1 MEKLKSMVPDRLKQI
16 VADSNADDL
25 HSTSSS
31 LLHFLKN
38 LSQFHQMIR
47 DLTDLEAALCAKN
60 KDAAL
65 ELKQKANKCY
75 SHGDYDTALASY
87 SQALRIAP
95 TDAIDMDKSL
105 VATLYLNRASLFL
118 KIGLLMEC
126 IRDCNRALQI
136 SPSYAKAWYRRGKAN
151 AALGNYKD
159 AIHDLD
165 VAKNMEL
172 SLGGKKQIESELKI
186 IAGQYEGTS
195 DRRVQHIEN
204 GLGNFNEPHQINL
217 LCVSM
222 PDKGRGMA
230 SPCDIPQASLVH
242 KEEPY
247 ALIILK
253 SCRETHCH
261 YCLNELP
268 ADTVPCVSCSIP
280 LYCSQ
285 HCQLQARGE
294 TISYYRTK
302 NGIDDSLPNNLKEY
316 IAEVTSCSDS
326 DPYVECFPEHKHE
339 CLGVHWPAVLPSDI
353 VLAGR
358 ILAKSI
364 SQRRGSMESNLLGT
378 LNLSHGYSQISP
390 EGKLELH
397 IYAIVLLFCLQHSFS
412 TELPING
419 ISLSQTIILVSQ
431 IRVNAMA
438 VIRMKSTDV
447 HCPPDQFGKFS
458 HIGDAL
464 TSSVDQVPVGKAI
477 YIAGS
482 LFNHSCQPNI
492 HAYFLSRTLFIR
504 TTEHVAAGCPL
515 ELSYG
520 PQVGQWDCKDRLKFL
535 EDKYLFRCQCIGCS
549 QLNLSDLV
557 LNAFHCVNPNCDG
570 VVLDGCVSN
579 SELNKLKNFPGV
591 PKMQVDELNNAH
603 IDNVDH
609 LVLELSN
616 NSFNIQPGYCL
627 NCGSNCDLE
636 ASHKAMR
643 NAWICMERLQDAIV
657 SKEISTT
664 ILSDASKGLGVLRSI
679 LHRYNRRIAEAE
691 DNLAQ
696 AFCLVGD
703 FQSARDHCKES
714 IKILEMLYGNDHI
727 AIGYELVKLSTIQ
740 LSLGDPHAADA
751 INRLGLIFVRY
762 HGSHSN
768 VVFPYLQT
776 LKREASNLTQ

>member
-118 KIGLLMEC
+118 
-126 IRDCNRALQI
+126 
-136 SPSYAKAWYRRGKAN
+136 AWYRRGKAN

-195 DRRVQHIEN
+195 YRRVQHIEN
-204 GLGNFNEPHQINL
+204 GLGNLNEPHQINL
-217 LCVSM
+217 LCVAM

-247 ALIILK
+247 AL
-253 SCRETHCH
+253 
-261 YCLNELP
+261 
-268 ADTVPCVSCSIP
+268 
-280 LYCSQ
+280 
-285 HCQLQARGE
+285 ARGE

-302 NGIDDSLPNNLKEY
+302 NGIDDILPNNLKEY

-339 CLGVHWPAVLPSDI
+339 CLGVHWPAVLPSEI

-358 ILAKSI
+358 ILA
-364 SQRRGSMESNLLGT
+364 NLYLK
-378 LNLSHGYSQISP
+378 
-390 EGKLELH
+390 EE
-397 IYAIVLLFCLQHSFS
+397 
-412 TELPING
+412 
-419 ISLSQTIILVSQ
+419 TIILVSQ

-520 PQVGQWDCKDRLKFL
+520 PQVGQWGCKDRLKFL
-535 EDKYLFRCQCIGCS
+535 EDKYSFRCQCIGCS

-579 SELNKLKNFPGV
+579 SELNKLRNFPGV

-679 LHRYNRRIAEAE
+679 LHRYNRRLQRVIWDMTPEPLKEGFIWPNPTIFRQRMRLFFFKETFIDGFNGAE

-703 FQSARDHCKES
+703 FQSARDHCKAS

-751 INRLGLIFVRY
+751 INRLGLIFVRLLLRA
-762 HGSHSN
+762 SNEVCVATTSSN
-768 VVFPYLQT
+768 VMILKGAYLLGQVDLEGPCIFKPT
-776 LKREASNLTQ
+776 T